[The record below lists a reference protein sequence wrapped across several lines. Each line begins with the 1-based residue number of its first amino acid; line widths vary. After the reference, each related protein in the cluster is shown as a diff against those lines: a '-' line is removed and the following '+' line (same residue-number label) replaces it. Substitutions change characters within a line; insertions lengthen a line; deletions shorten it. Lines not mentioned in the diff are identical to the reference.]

1 MKRFIYVTIIMAASI
16 AMCTACHDS
25 EEDITPSGNYH
36 PLRGE
41 FPQGT
46 TPYDT
51 IISDISKKY
60 GVYLLYKDVREQ
72 DLNREWV
79 SQGTGDPY
87 VAGYDEER
95 ADGVWNLPAEHLPF
109 YVNFFNKHIFPNIS
123 AEFAWSALPVKIY
136 MIHNLRT
143 EPRNLG
149 EQESSGTE
157 ASPFKSLKLNGL
169 DHWAI
174 SFKES
179 TIFGD
184 DAELTMKQQRCI
196 FMINLIYNSMN
207 KGEII
212 SPDEFWEGYDLGDS
226 TLVNIKE
233 GSTASNSMRNMG
245 FIDAINDN
253 FGTGRIGQLWKPMFT
268 SSKTEVSCR
277 YWRKGEL
284 YDLFVSYIMNA
295 MWLSPTEF
303 MQRYEVDKYPL
314 IKEKYDFVVKYMLD
328 KHGIDLVGISTVGAE

>member
-136 MIHNLRT
+136 MKSVMKMRGKDRSQYQLFCLRYRFSSQRDVQGMHNRAYCYT
-143 EPRNLG
+143 
-149 EQESSGTE
+149 
-157 ASPFKSLKLNGL
+157 
-169 DHWAI
+169 
-174 SFKES
+174 
-179 TIFGD
+179 
-184 DAELTMKQQRCI
+184 
-196 FMINLIYNSMN
+196 
-207 KGEII
+207 
-212 SPDEFWEGYDLGDS
+212 
-226 TLVNIKE
+226 
-233 GSTASNSMRNMG
+233 
-245 FIDAINDN
+245 
-253 FGTGRIGQLWKPMFT
+253 
-268 SSKTEVSCR
+268 
-277 YWRKGEL
+277 
-284 YDLFVSYIMNA
+284 
-295 MWLSPTEF
+295 
-303 MQRYEVDKYPL
+303 
-314 IKEKYDFVVKYMLD
+314 
-328 KHGIDLVGISTVGAE
+328 